1 MSIATRTGDDGNTG
15 LFGGA
20 RVPKDHGRVTACG
33 GVDELNAQLGLV
45 LATAPLFAERALL
58 VRIQSDLFALA
69 AELATPRTNNPL
81 AQRVQPFP
89 VKHLEAL
96 DLALTRIE
104 DMLPPLTNFILPG
117 GTATAASL
125 HVARAVC
132 RRAERS
138 VVTLARVEPVTG
150 SVLRYLNRLSD
161 LLFLLARM
169 DCMRAGI
176 TEPAWQQETP

>member
-20 RVPKDHGRVTACG
+20 RVPKDHPRVTACG
-33 GVDELNAQLGLV
+33 SVDELNAHLGCI
-45 LATAPLFAERALL
+45 LATDARFAERALL
-58 VRIQSDLFALA
+58 VRIQGDLFALA
-69 AELATPRTNNPL
+69 AEIATPRTNNPL

-89 VKHLEAL
+89 VKHLESL

-104 DMLPPLTNFILPG
+104 DTLQPLTNFILPG
-117 GTATAASL
+117 GTESAARL
-125 HVARAVC
+125 QVARAVC
-132 RRAERS
+132 RRAERA
-138 VVTLARVEPVTG
+138 VVTLARGEAVTG

-161 LLFLLARM
+161 LLFLLARA

-176 TEPAWQQETP
+176 AEPVWQQDQL